1 MSKQDDKIEVENVN
15 TPGRVTRVNRAKY
28 EAMRGALLPA
38 LPKEA
43 PGMTVADA
51 KAALLADLSPE
62 LFPGG
67 ETSGWWLKT
76 VQLDLEAKGILARS
90 PTKPLRIYR
99 TGKSALSYRR
109 ASRSQPPR
117 ISKPPSKSQAQAGI
131 NGLSRRSVVT

>member
-1 MSKQDDKIEVENVN
+1 MSKQDDKIEVANVN

-28 EAMRGALLPA
+28 EAMRDVLLA
-38 LPKEA
+38 VLPNEA

-67 ETSGWWLKT
+67 KTSGWWLKT

-99 TGKSALSYRR
+99 TGKS
-109 ASRSQPPR
+109 
-117 ISKPPSKSQAQAGI
+117 G
-131 NGLSRRSVVT
+131 G